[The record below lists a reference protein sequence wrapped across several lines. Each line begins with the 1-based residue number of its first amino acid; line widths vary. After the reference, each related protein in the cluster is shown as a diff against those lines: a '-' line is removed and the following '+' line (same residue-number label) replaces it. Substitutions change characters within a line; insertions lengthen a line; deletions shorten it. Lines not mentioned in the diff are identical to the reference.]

1 MKNLYMKNKYYT
13 PAIDEF
19 YVGFEYEVAEIKSAD
34 LITGEQEHKI
44 WVHKF
49 YDQGDLIDLYYN
61 YKPDFDSVTFD
72 KTKLRVK
79 YLDQKDI
86 ESLGFKFT
94 GKSIDIWF
102 EKEGSFLQAL
112 EKCSGSGDCRKTEV
126 IGGTLCPSYM
136 ATRNEKD
143 TTRARARILRDY
155 IVYGDKEVFN
165 NSNIKE
171 VLDLCLSCKA
181 CISECPSSVDMAS
194 IKASYLNEYL
204 KHNPATFSHRV
215 YANFYKISK
224 KIAPFAPLL
233 NIVNQNP
240 LLNWLPKVK

>member
-1 MKNLYMKNKYYT
+1 
-13 PAIDEF
+13 
-19 YVGFEYEVAEIKSAD
+19 
-34 LITGEQEHKI
+34 
-44 WVHKF
+44 
-49 YDQGDLIDLYYN
+49 
-61 YKPDFDSVTFD
+61 
-72 KTKLRVK
+72 
-79 YLDQKDI
+79 
-86 ESLGFKFT
+86 
-94 GKSIDIWF
+94 
-102 EKEGSFLQAL
+102 
-112 EKCSGSGDCRKTEV
+112 
-126 IGGTLCPSYM
+126 M

-233 NIVNQNP
+233 NIINQNP
-240 LLNWLPKVK
+240 LLNWLPKKIMKLNSRRSLPIYSHQTFEHWVQKKHKDLISKNASVYLLCDEFSNYLDSEIAKKVLLVLKKLNIEFIESMSNFVLIKVINSSDLINNLTRKNILIRDRSSFKGLENCVRITIGESEVMETIIKTIKSLYEY

>member
-1 MKNLYMKNKYYT
+1 MKNKYYT

-86 ESLGFKFT
+86 ESLGFKETETMNF
-94 GKSIDIWF
+94 F
-102 EKEGSFLQAL
+102 E
-112 EKCSGSGDCRKTEV
+112 
-126 IGGTLCPSYM
+126 
-136 ATRNEKD
+136 
-143 TTRARARILRDY
+143 
-155 IVYGDKEVFN
+155 
-165 NSNIKE
+165 
-171 VLDLCLSCKA
+171 LDNKQ
-181 CISECPSSVDMAS
+181 E
-194 IKASYLNEYL
+194 SYLNWYPETNRVEIGDNECSGGFSGTIKNKSELVKLL
-204 KHNPATFSHRV
+204 KQLGINE
-215 YANFYKISK
+215 
-224 KIAPFAPLL
+224 
-233 NIVNQNP
+233 
-240 LLNWLPKVK
+240 